1 MRGVVI
7 TQPRDIVRGM
17 GSCDNQHVRRTFLR
31 GVGPLL
37 LGLGLAGCTTPGGGD
52 EDDGG
57 DSEDGDGDEGEAGE
71 GEEDE
76 AEGENGSLRRPA
88 RF

>member
-1 MRGVVI
+1 
-7 TQPRDIVRGM
+7 M
-17 GSCDNQHVRRTFLR
+17 GACHKQHDRRTFLR

-57 DSEDGDGDEGEAGE
+57 DRENGEGDEGEADEE
-71 GEEDE
+71 GEDE
-76 AEGENGSLRRPA
+76 EENENLRRPA